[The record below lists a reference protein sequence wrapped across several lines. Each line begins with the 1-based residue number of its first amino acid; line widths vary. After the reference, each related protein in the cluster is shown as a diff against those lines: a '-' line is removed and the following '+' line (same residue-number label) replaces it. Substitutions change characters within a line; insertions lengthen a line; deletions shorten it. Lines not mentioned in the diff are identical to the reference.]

1 MVNIFP
7 TKVKFAL
14 FSLFLILFS
23 SMVHTAYGDDSNVP
37 MIVNPNFNAKNLPF
51 EIRQWHD
58 RLCSGLKNKKNKN
71 YYTTLARSNNVY
83 NYGRQLN
90 TYITSLLNVMRVT
103 GDPFLMHEVDRLA
116 QIMRSQLNDKSI
128 LSLKNNIYAK
138 DGFLN
143 WQYRRDNIY
152 YGSDLHEMDE
162 MLTHSLVA
170 AIAYAYQVNADVDN
184 NYKERAI
191 FWLNYLT
198 NHFEKKWRMRKNN
211 PNTFPFLEKK
221 LTHVY
226 TQWIRYNYYMAKL
239 TGKNDYLDEALRMS
253 EIIRKHIFNEV
264 SVSSRHLA
272 WDHGMPILGTPAHG
286 PQPLQY
292 ARYTVQSAADLAMEG
307 FTFFAEP
314 GYMEKVAFTVR
325 HFLMADETGRSF
337 PYRIDGKDL
346 GRETPSRFSI
356 SPWAML
362 GRWDPSGK
370 IIMVSKKVYDLTES
384 SLDSPLNIYIPA
396 GIVFSLA
403 SP

>member
-7 TKVKFAL
+7 TKVKFVTFL
-14 FSLFLILFS
+14 LFLILFS
-23 SMVHTAYGDDSNVP
+23 SMAHTAYGDDSNVP

-58 RLCSGLKNKKNKN
+58 RLCSGLKNNKNKI
-71 YYTTLARSNNVY
+71 YYTNLAQSNNVY

-116 QIMRSQLNDKSI
+116 QIMRSQLNDNSI
-128 LSLKNNIYAK
+128 LDLENKIYAK

-170 AIAYAYQVNADVDN
+170 AIAYAYHVNADVDN

-198 NHFEKKWRMRKNN
+198 NHFEKKWRIRKNN
-211 PNTFPFLEKK
+211 PNTFPFLEKN

-226 TQWIRYNYYMAKL
+226 TQWIRYNFYMAKL
-239 TGKNDYLDEALRMS
+239 TGKNNYLDEALRMS
-253 EIIRKHIFNEV
+253 AIIHQHIFGATSITGRPV
-264 SVSSRHLA
+264 T
-272 WDHGMPILGTPAHG
+272 WDHGMPILGTPTHG
-286 PQPLQY
+286 AQPLQY
-292 ARYTVQSAADLAMEG
+292 ARYTVQAAADLAMEG
-307 FTFFAEP
+307 FAFFGEP
-314 GYMEKVAFTVR
+314 NYMKKLALIVR
-325 HFLMADETGRSF
+325 YFVMADETGRSF
-337 PYRIDGKDL
+337 PYRIDGTDL
-346 GRETPSRFSI
+346 GRETPSRFAI

-362 GRWDPSGK
+362 GRWDPSGE
-370 IIMVSKKVYDLTES
+370 IVMTSEKVYKLTES
-384 SLDSPLNIYIPA
+384 SLDNPLNIYIPA
-396 GIVFSLA
+396 GIVFSLIKY
-403 SP
+403 